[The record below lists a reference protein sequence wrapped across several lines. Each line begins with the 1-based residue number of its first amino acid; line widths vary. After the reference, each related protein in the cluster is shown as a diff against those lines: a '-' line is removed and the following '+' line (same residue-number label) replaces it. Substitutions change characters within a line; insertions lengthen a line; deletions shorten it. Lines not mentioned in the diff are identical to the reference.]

1 MAATT
6 QTQQWP
12 LSSQDNGT
20 RTRRPSLPLTVALWA
35 VTLPTAAMFLMA
47 GSMKLGGAP
56 PMVQMFDMIGV
67 GQWFRYLTGA
77 IEVVSAIALL
87 IPSLALFGAL
97 ALIPTMVGGILTH
110 VFVIGGSFAVPLT
123 LLLATSFIAWVR
135 FSRR

>member
-12 LSSQDNGT
+12 LSQDNGT
-20 RTRRPSLPLTVALWA
+20 RTRRPSRPLTVALWA

>member
-12 LSSQDNGT
+12 LSQDNGT
-20 RTRRPSLPLTVALWA
+20 RTRRPSRPLTVALWA

-135 FSRR
+135 FSHR